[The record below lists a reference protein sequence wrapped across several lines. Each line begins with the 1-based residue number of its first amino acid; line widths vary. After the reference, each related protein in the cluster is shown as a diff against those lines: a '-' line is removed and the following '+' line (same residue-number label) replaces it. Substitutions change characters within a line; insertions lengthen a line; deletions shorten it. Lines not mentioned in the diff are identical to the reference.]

1 MYHFIWSESYESYHM
16 DHNLWIIP
24 YGSYYMYFQMKVL
37 INYQTS
43 ERAKDMHNGL
53 SAYCGLNC

>member
-1 MYHFIWSESYESYHM
+1 MVSISYESYHM